1 MQIPF
6 HATLTPGPH
15 SAVPSPPIT
24 LDRDCRSLRR
34 AGKDRPPCRGHASRK
49 AAGVEAR
56 RVSTSLKMADGGD
69 VASGAPQPTCIK
81 VDIHQES
88 ALAKLLL
95 SRCPLLQPH
104 VPSPHAAS
112 RALGHRRLLV
122 ASWAVQIM
130 LGVFSGVLG
139 GFLFISYYTTLLG
152 SGAPIWTGAVA
163 VLAGAVAFIYE
174 KRGGTYWALL
184 RTLLALAAF
193 STATAA
199 IIIGARSFHEYH
211 HFLFN
216 GICDVSPSWRPT
228 GAPSSPSADEGR
240 LQLCTSYVNMLKAL
254 FISINAM
261 LLGVWAL
268 LLLASL
274 VPLCLCCWRKYRSK
288 EKRDPPLEET
298 AGSE

>member
-1 MQIPF
+1 
-6 HATLTPGPH
+6 
-15 SAVPSPPIT
+15 
-24 LDRDCRSLRR
+24 
-34 AGKDRPPCRGHASRK
+34 
-49 AAGVEAR
+49 
-56 RVSTSLKMADGGD
+56 MADGGE
-69 VASGAPQPTCIK
+69 VAAGAPQPTCIK
-81 VDIHQES
+81 VHIHQES

-95 SRCPLLQPH
+95 SGCSLLQPR
-104 VPSPHAAS
+104 VPSPHASS
-112 RALGHRRLLV
+112 RALGRRRLLV
-122 ASWAVQIM
+122 ASWAAQIV
-130 LGVFSGVLG
+130 LGVLSGVLG
-139 GFLFISYYTTLLG
+139 GFLFIFYYTTLLG
-152 SGAPIWTGAVA
+152 SGAPIWTGAVVSGAGGPWAEGPLSEA

-211 HFLFN
+211 HVFFFH
-216 GICDVSPSWRPT
+216 GICDVSPSWGPT
-228 GAPSSPSADEGR
+228 RAPSSPSADVGR

-254 FISINAM
+254 LLSINAM

>member
-1 MQIPF
+1 MTPLKAGPRCCTVTGGLASSRGICANLLPTLPPDAPF
-6 HATLTPGPH
+6 L
-15 SAVPSPPIT
+15 PP
-24 LDRDCRSLRR
+24 
-34 AGKDRPPCRGHASRK
+34 
-49 AAGVEAR
+49 R
-56 RVSTSLKMADGGD
+56 RVSTGLGMAGGGE
-69 VASGAPQPTCIK
+69 VAAGAPQPTCIK
-81 VDIHQES
+81 VHIRQES

-95 SRCPLLQPH
+95 SGCSPACPRPTRA
-104 VPSPHAAS
+104 PSLPG
-112 RALGHRRLLV
+112 LGRIV
-122 ASWAVQIM
+122 
-130 LGVFSGVLG
+130 LGVLSGVLG
-139 GFLFISYYTTLLG
+139 GVLFIFYYTTLPG

-211 HFLFN
+211 HVFFHS
-216 GICDVSPSWRPT
+216 ICDVSPSWGPT
-228 GAPSSPSADEGR
+228 RAPSSPSADMGR
-240 LQLCTSYVNMLKAL
+240 LKLCTSYVNMLKAL

-274 VPLCLCCWRKYRSK
+274 VPLCLLCLCVWGSRAFQGRQEWRADGLGRRKVS
-288 EKRDPPLEET
+288 LQ
-298 AGSE
+298 

>member
-1 MQIPF
+1 
-6 HATLTPGPH
+6 
-15 SAVPSPPIT
+15 
-24 LDRDCRSLRR
+24 
-34 AGKDRPPCRGHASRK
+34 
-49 AAGVEAR
+49 
-56 RVSTSLKMADGGD
+56 MADGGD
-69 VASGAPQPTCIK
+69 VAPGAPQPTYIK
-81 VDIHQES
+81 VHFHQES

-95 SRCPLLQPH
+95 SRSSLLQPH
-104 VPSPHAAS
+104 VPSAHTAT

-122 ASWAVQIM
+122 ASWVVQVVLGM
-130 LGVFSGVLG
+130 LSGVLG
-139 GFLFISYYTTLLG
+139 GFLFLFHSTTLLG

-184 RTLLALAAF
+184 RTLLTQAAL

-199 IIIGARSFHEYH
+199 IIIGARSLHEYRP
-211 HFLFN
+211 FFFN
-216 GICDVSPSWRPT
+216 RICDLSPSWGPT
-228 GAPSSPSADEGR
+228 GAPSSPSADTRR
-240 LQLCTSYVNMLKAL
+240 LKLCTSYVNMLKAL

-288 EKRDPPLEET
+288 E
-298 AGSE
+298 

>member
-1 MQIPF
+1 
-6 HATLTPGPH
+6 
-15 SAVPSPPIT
+15 
-24 LDRDCRSLRR
+24 
-34 AGKDRPPCRGHASRK
+34 KERGGGEV
-49 AAGVEAR
+49 AA
-56 RVSTSLKMADGGD
+56 
-69 VASGAPQPTCIK
+69 GAPQPTCIK
-81 VDIHQES
+81 VHIRQES

-95 SRCPLLQPH
+95 SGC
-104 VPSPHAAS
+104 SP
-112 RALGHRRLLV
+112 GF
-122 ASWAVQIM
+122 SWAREPGIRVLRFFIFQAVQIV
-130 LGVFSGVLG
+130 LGVLSGVLG
-139 GFLFISYYTTLLG
+139 GVLFIFYYTTLPG

-211 HFLFN
+211 HVFFHS
-216 GICDVSPSWRPT
+216 ICDVSPSWGPT
-228 GAPSSPSADEGR
+228 RAPSSPSADMGR
-240 LQLCTSYVNMLKAL
+240 LKLCTSYVNMLKAL

-274 VPLCLCCWRKYRSK
+274 VPLCLLCLCVWGSRAFQGRQEWRADGLGRRKVS
-288 EKRDPPLEET
+288 LQ
-298 AGSE
+298 

>member
-1 MQIPF
+1 
-6 HATLTPGPH
+6 
-15 SAVPSPPIT
+15 
-24 LDRDCRSLRR
+24 
-34 AGKDRPPCRGHASRK
+34 
-49 AAGVEAR
+49 
-56 RVSTSLKMADGGD
+56 MADGGE
-69 VASGAPQPTCIK
+69 VAAGAPQPTCIK
-81 VDIHQES
+81 VHIHQES

-95 SRCPLLQPH
+95 SGCSLLQPR
-104 VPSPHAAS
+104 VPSPHASS
-112 RALGHRRLLV
+112 RALGRRRLLV
-122 ASWAVQIM
+122 ASWAAQIV
-130 LGVFSGVLG
+130 LGVLSGVLG
-139 GFLFISYYTTLLG
+139 GFLFIFYYTTLLG

-211 HFLFN
+211 HVFFFH
-216 GICDVSPSWRPT
+216 GICDVSPSWEPT
-228 GAPSSPSADEGR
+228 RAPSSPSADVGR

-254 FISINAM
+254 LLSINAM

>member
-1 MQIPF
+1 M
-6 HATLTPGPH
+6 
-15 SAVPSPPIT
+15 VPEES
-24 LDRDCRSLRR
+24 
-34 AGKDRPPCRGHASRK
+34 
-49 AAGVEAR
+49 R
-56 RVSTSLKMADGGD
+56 RVSTGLEMADGGD
-69 VASGAPQPTCIK
+69 VAPGAPQPTFIK
-81 VDIHQES
+81 VHIHQDS

-95 SRCPLLQPH
+95 SRCSLLQPH

-112 RALGHRRLLV
+112 QALGHRRLLV
-122 ASWAVQIM
+122 ASWVVQIV
-130 LGVFSGVLG
+130 LGVLSGVLG
-139 GFLFISYYTTLLG
+139 GFLFIFHSTTLLG
-152 SGAPIWTGAVA
+152 SGAPIWSGAVA

-174 KRGGTYWALL
+174 KRSGTYWALL
-184 RTLLALAAF
+184 RTLLTLAAF

-199 IIIGARSFHEYH
+199 IIIGARRFHEYH
-211 HFLFN
+211 RAPHRVFFN
-216 GICDVSPSWRPT
+216 GICDVSPSWGPT
-228 GAPSSPSADEGR
+228 GAPSSPSADKGR

-254 FISINAM
+254 FIGIKVM

>member
-1 MQIPF
+1 M
-6 HATLTPGPH
+6 
-15 SAVPSPPIT
+15 
-24 LDRDCRSLRR
+24 
-34 AGKDRPPCRGHASRK
+34 
-49 AAGVEAR
+49 
-56 RVSTSLKMADGGD
+56 
-69 VASGAPQPTCIK
+69 
-81 VDIHQES
+81 
-88 ALAKLLL
+88 
-95 SRCPLLQPH
+95 
-104 VPSPHAAS
+104 
-112 RALGHRRLLV
+112 
-122 ASWAVQIM
+122 
-130 LGVFSGVLG
+130 
-139 GFLFISYYTTLLG
+139 
-152 SGAPIWTGAVA
+152 
-163 VLAGAVAFIYE
+163 LAGAVAFIYE

-228 GAPSSPSADEGR
+228 GAPSSPSTDEGR

-274 VPLCLCCWRKYRSK
+274 VPLCLCCWRKYRCK

>member
-1 MQIPF
+1 M
-6 HATLTPGPH
+6 
-15 SAVPSPPIT
+15 
-24 LDRDCRSLRR
+24 
-34 AGKDRPPCRGHASRK
+34 AGGGEV
-49 AAGVEAR
+49 AA
-56 RVSTSLKMADGGD
+56 
-69 VASGAPQPTCIK
+69 GAPQPTCIK
-81 VDIHQES
+81 VHIHQES

-95 SRCPLLQPH
+95 SGCSLLQPR
-104 VPSPHAAS
+104 VPPPHAAS
-112 RALGHRRLLV
+112 RALGRRLLV
-122 ASWAVQIM
+122 ASWVVQIV
-130 LGVFSGVLG
+130 LGVLSGVLG
-139 GFLFISYYTTLLG
+139 GFLFIFYYTKLLG

-163 VLAGAVAFIYE
+163 VLAGAVSFIYE

-211 HFLFN
+211 HVFFH
-216 GICDVSPSWRPT
+216 GICDVSPSWGPT
-228 GAPSSPSADEGR
+228 RAPSSPSADVGR

>member
-1 MQIPF
+1 
-6 HATLTPGPH
+6 
-15 SAVPSPPIT
+15 
-24 LDRDCRSLRR
+24 
-34 AGKDRPPCRGHASRK
+34 
-49 AAGVEAR
+49 
-56 RVSTSLKMADGGD
+56 MADGGD

-81 VDIHQES
+81 VHIHQES

-95 SRCPLLQPH
+95 SRWPLPQPH

-122 ASWAVQIM
+122 ASWAVQIV
-130 LGVFSGVLG
+130 LGVLSGVLG
-139 GFLFISYYTTLLG
+139 GFLLIFYYTTLLG

-184 RTLLALAAF
+184 RTLLTLAAF

-199 IIIGARSFHEYH
+199 IIIGARSFHEYR
-211 HFLFN
+211 FFFN
-216 GICDVSPSWRPT
+216 SVCDVSPSWRPT
-228 GAPSSPSADEGR
+228 GAPSPPSADEGR
-240 LQLCTSYVNMLKAL
+240 LQLCTSYVNVLKAL

-274 VPLCLCCWRKYRSK
+274 VPLCLCSWRKYRSK

-298 AGSE
+298 AGTE